1 MNYIISAVLLS
12 LAGALD
18 AFASRICK
26 DAGFEFVILGDIDAI
41 TQALTPPSAID
52 ELPGVDVLEQVD
64 QLLEGVMI

>member
-1 MNYIISAVLLS
+1 MRYIISAFFLS

-26 DAGFEFVILGDIDAI
+26 DARFEFVIFGDIDEI

-52 ELPGVDVLEQVD
+52 ELPGVDVLEQVE